1 MANEAETQNQQGE
14 LRRRLPATHT
24 HTHARGF
31 LVSFE
36 LVFRTVGVLV
46 FILLLFLVAV
56 QDGSVRV
63 RVAGLTVSRPVGD
76 EGHLGVL
83 RLHAE
88 ALRLFR
94 LTLG

>member
-24 HTHARGF
+24 LP

-56 QDGSVRV
+56 QDGSVGV